1 MICSTYLCAELRV
14 WVWGFLWS
22 CWASRPPEGCSPSC
36 CTEVGESP
44 LDKAYESGKKTT
56 WVFWTLTLK
65 DVKQLHTCVGIDWPE
80 YDPYLWC
87 DTDCRAPRSC
97 WGSWGNSVRR
107 ETGQGRRKGRRRRWS
122 RAAEGRSPGRWRSG
136 ASGARCAGRRSG
148 TLPAGCVEGW
158 TRCDA
163 GPAPAA
169 ALSGDRKD
177 GRCCCKISNYCFWLR
192 NTVFDHCHRAPQ
204 KLHCYDIRILRW
216 DYFFTAHSEDMVYLE
231 SPRACSGTG
240 WRRCPSAWSR
250 RGTRSTPGPWARGGT
265 AGRASATL
273 CSRWRGAGPSCG
285 TPAASR
291 PETAESSR
299 TCLMDSDKTAG
310 TVLLLSSEAI
320 TGMVDIRYH
329 TNRHLSSHEQYL

>member
-1 MICSTYLCAELRV
+1 MHLASLLTEYLWFVQLTSVRSWECEFEGFCRVAGLHVLWRAALHHAVRRWGSLR
-14 WVWGFLWS
+14 WIKRMKG
-22 CWASRPPEGCSPSC
+22 
-36 CTEVGESP
+36 
-44 LDKAYESGKKTT
+44 GKKRLE
-56 WVFWTLTLK
+56 FFLTLTLK
-65 DVKQLHTCVGIDWPE
+65 DVKQLHMWRYRLAE
-80 YDPYLWC
+80 SDPYLWC

-97 WGSWGNSVRR
+97 WGSWGNSVRW

-177 GRCCCKISNYCFWLR
+177 GRCCCKRSNYCFWLR

-216 DYFFTAHSEDMVYLE
+216 DYFLHH
-231 SPRACSGTG
+231 
-240 WRRCPSAWSR
+240 
-250 RGTRSTPGPWARGGT
+250 
-265 AGRASATL
+265 
-273 CSRWRGAGPSCG
+273 
-285 TPAASR
+285 
-291 PETAESSR
+291 
-299 TCLMDSDKTAG
+299 
-310 TVLLLSSEAI
+310 I
-320 TGMVDIRYH
+320 
-329 TNRHLSSHEQYL
+329 